1 MAEMLRW
8 IGQAAVYAGMALW
21 LGYFANRPVYTH
33 LPPDQALIK
42 LSVVHGAQRRGEC
55 RRRTQEEY
63 DALPQNMRTWL
74 DCPRER
80 LPIAIEILLDGAVLY
95 DESVTAAGLARGGTT
110 RAYERFAIAAGRHEL
125 VARMVDSARTEGFDF
140 ERAATIELSP
150 GENFVIDF
158 RAEAGGFLFNG
169 RSVTYAPQG

>member
-55 RRRTQEEY
+55 RSPSRS
-63 DALPQNMRTWL
+63 
-74 DCPRER
+74 C
-80 LPIAIEILLDGAVLY
+80 
-95 DESVTAAGLARGGTT
+95 STAQCSTMSR
-110 RAYERFAIAAGRHEL
+110 
-125 VARMVDSARTEGFDF
+125 
-140 ERAATIELSP
+140 
-150 GENFVIDF
+150 
-158 RAEAGGFLFNG
+158 
-169 RSVTYAPQG
+169 